1 MDDNKNIFDYIKQLF
16 TSFGIVVLLFIA
28 INIIIGNEASSVS
41 SLFALGAKGLS
52 TATLLQLLFLVLII
66 TVAQNIF
73 LSDLVIKNMAL
84 VVRNILFFAT
94 IMAAITVFAVV
105 FGWFPLNNVAAWIGF
120 IVSFAFCSVISS
132 VIMRLEEN
140 AENKKMQDALN
151 RLKK

>member
-16 TSFGIVVLLFIA
+16 TSFGIVVLLFIV
-28 INIIIGNEASSVS
+28 INLLIGNEAGSVS
-41 SLFALGAKGLS
+41 SLFALGSKGLS
-52 TATLLQLLFLVLII
+52 TATLLQLMFLVLII

-94 IMAAITVFAVV
+94 ILAAITIFAVI

-120 IVSFAFCSVISS
+120 IVSFAVCTVISS
-132 VIMRLEEN
+132 VLMRLEEN
-140 AENKKMQDALN
+140 AENRKMQDALN

>member
-1 MDDNKNIFDYIKQLF
+1 MEDRKNIFDYIKQLF
-16 TSFGIVVLLFIA
+16 TSFGIVVLLFIV
-28 INIIIGNEASSVS
+28 INIIIGNDAGSVS

-94 IMAAITVFAVV
+94 IMAAITIFAVV
-105 FGWFPLNNVAAWIGF
+105 FGWFPLNNIAAWIGF
-120 IVSFAFCSVISS
+120 IVSFAACTVISS
-132 VIMRLEEN
+132 VLMRLEEN

>member
-28 INIIIGNEASSVS
+28 INFIIGNEAGSVS

>member
-16 TSFGIVVLLFIA
+16 TSFGIVVLLFIV
-28 INIIIGNEASSVS
+28 INLIIGDEAGSIS

-52 TATLLQLLFLVLII
+52 TATLLQLLILILII
-66 TVAQNIF
+66 TAAQNIF

-94 IMAAITVFAVV
+94 IMAAITIFAVV

-120 IVSFAFCSVISS
+120 IVSFAVCTVISS

>member
-28 INIIIGNEASSVS
+28 INIIIGNEAGSVS

-66 TVAQNIF
+66 TAAQNIF

>member
-28 INIIIGNEASSVS
+28 INIIIGNEAGSVS
-41 SLFALGAKGLS
+41 SLFSLGAKGLS

>member
-28 INIIIGNEASSVS
+28 INIIIGNEAGSVS
-41 SLFALGAKGLS
+41 SLFSLGAKGLS

-94 IMAAITVFAVV
+94 IMAAITIFAVV

>member
-16 TSFGIVVLLFIA
+16 TSFGIVVLLFIV
-28 INIIIGNEASSVS
+28 INLIIGDEAGSVS

-52 TATLLQLLFLVLII
+52 TATLLQLLILVLII
-66 TVAQNIF
+66 TAAQNIF

-94 IMAAITVFAVV
+94 IMAAITIFAVV

-120 IVSFAFCSVISS
+120 IVSFAVCSVISS

>member
-28 INIIIGNEASSVS
+28 INIIIGNEAGSVS

-73 LSDLVIKNMAL
+73 LSDLLIKNMAL

-94 IMAAITVFAVV
+94 IMAAITIFAVV

>member
-1 MDDNKNIFDYIKQLF
+1 M
-16 TSFGIVVLLFIA
+16 
-28 INIIIGNEASSVS
+28 
-41 SLFALGAKGLS
+41 
-52 TATLLQLLFLVLII
+52 
-66 TVAQNIF
+66 AQNIF

>member
-16 TSFGIVVLLFIA
+16 TSFGIVVLLFIV
-28 INIIIGNEASSVS
+28 INLIIGNDAGSVS

-94 IMAAITVFAVV
+94 IMAAITIFAVV
-105 FGWFPLNNVAAWIGF
+105 FGWFPLNNIAAWIGF
-120 IVSFAFCSVISS
+120 IISFAACTVISS
-132 VIMRLEEN
+132 VLMRLEEN

>member
-16 TSFGIVVLLFIA
+16 TSFGIVVLLFIV
-28 INIIIGNEASSVS
+28 INLIIGDEAGSIS

-52 TATLLQLLFLVLII
+52 TATLLQLLILVLII
-66 TVAQNIF
+66 TAAQNIF

-94 IMAAITVFAVV
+94 IMAAITIFAVV

-120 IVSFAFCSVISS
+120 IVSFAVCSVISS

>member
-28 INIIIGNEASSVS
+28 INIIIGNEAGSVS

-66 TVAQNIF
+66 TAAQNIF

-132 VIMRLEEN
+132 VIMRFEEN